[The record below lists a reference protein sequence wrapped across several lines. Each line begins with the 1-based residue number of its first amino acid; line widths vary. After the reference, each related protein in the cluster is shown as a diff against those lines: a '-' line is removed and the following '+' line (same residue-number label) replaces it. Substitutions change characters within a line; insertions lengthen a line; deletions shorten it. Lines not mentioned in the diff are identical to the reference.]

1 MFVTITWILQCFS
14 LETGI
19 KFNSSLV
26 FPSECAQITN
36 APSERGAP
44 ACNFTNVHPDG
55 EVHWFHGSH
64 SLSDGPIK
72 HKTMKRVDEGGWLI
86 IYSELIGWKNS
97 DVPYN
102 CSLKGSR
109 SGEYI
114 ASAKVPVSR
123 VGSVHSP
130 SSGAT
135 SQASMRTL
143 LCISILLAVTLK

>member
-1 MFVTITWILQCFS
+1 MFVTITWILQFFS

-19 KFNSSLV
+19 RFNSSLV

-36 APSERGAP
+36 TYSEKGAP

-55 EVHWFHGSH
+55 EVHWFHSSH
-64 SLSDGPIK
+64 SLSDGPIQ
-72 HKTMKRVDEGGWLI
+72 HNTMKRVDERGWLI
-86 IYSELIGWKNS
+86 IYSELKEWNNS
-97 DVPYN
+97 DMPYN

-114 ASAKVPVSR
+114 ASAKVSR
-123 VGSVHSP
+123 VGPVPSH

-135 SQASMRTL
+135 SQAMRTL
-143 LCISILLAVTLK
+143 LCISILLTVTLK